1 MDFPDLIRIS
11 LRQVLRHRQR
21 YWGVIIAIALGTAG
35 LVTVITMGQDL
46 RENFAQ
52 DLNLIGGVT
61 IIRVRFEN
69 DQASRPQWFQPAT
82 VAAIKSLSGV
92 TNVSQVATKRTFAT
106 WRGRQEHINV
116 VAVDGVFWQVR
127 SFTAQTGEL
136 FGPEA
141 VSERQRQAVLGPMLA
156 RKLFGGV
163 REPGLL
169 LEINQN
175 FFEVTGVLAEIS
187 DTSLANAAYLPL
199 TTAQDRLPGATL
211 VDRLYVRCHTPKDV
225 AGAAES
231 IRGIIQSHQPVD
243 QLFVDVAWDKLNRVL
258 RVTWWVEFFVHVAI
272 GTTLLL
278 GGVGIFNIMMA
289 AVRSRTREIGL
300 KKAMGAED
308 WNILAQFLTEALAL
322 SLVATLVGVGLS
334 RIAIEI
340 MVWSISTRPSENL
353 FLTAMALSLLF
364 AVILGVAAGL
374 YPSVK
379 ASHMEVVSATRY
391 E

>member
-1 MDFPDLIRIS
+1 LP
-11 LRQVLRHRQR
+11 
-21 YWGVIIAIALGTAG
+21 
-35 LVTVITMGQDL
+35 
-46 RENFAQ
+46 
-52 DLNLIGGVT
+52 
-61 IIRVRFEN
+61 
-69 DQASRPQWFQPAT
+69 
-82 VAAIKSLSGV
+82 GV

-141 VSERQRQAVLGPMLA
+141 VSERQRKAVLGPMLA

-199 TTAQDRLPGATL
+199 TTAQDRLPDATL

-225 AGAAES
+225 AGVTES

-243 QLFVDVAWDKLNRVL
+243 QLFVDVAWDKLNRVI

-272 GTTLLL
+272 STTLLL
-278 GGVGIFNIMMA
+278 GGMGIFNVMMA

-300 KKAMGAED
+300 KKAIGAED

-353 FLTAMALSLLF
+353 FLAAMALSLLF
-364 AVILGVAAGL
+364 AVILGVTAGL
-374 YPSVK
+374 YPSIK